1 MRNLWYSLVA
11 ELTKDD
17 LFLRV
22 ILFVFSLFAL
32 WLGVEAIRW
41 LAGSDEEYWGWS
53 VAIGLIGAG
62 FLFWG
67 VVVFVASFT
76 SPSTRWSRFAE
87 KCYPDPAGLDDL
99 AIFLVVVLFPAAA
112 LTLVLRVLGIR
123 GYDT

>member
-1 MRNLWYSLVA
+1 MRNLWPSLVA
-11 ELTKDD
+11 GLTKDD

-32 WLGVEAIRW
+32 WLGVEAVRW
-41 LAGSDEEYWGWS
+41 LAGPDDEHWGWS

-67 VVVFVASFT
+67 AVVFVAAFT
-76 SPSTRWSRFAE
+76 SPSSRWSRFAD

-112 LTLVLRVLGIR
+112 LTLVLRVLGVR